1 PSFAPSTATSEKKTE
16 KQENLVGKI
25 NNFISTDLGNITEAR
40 DILFMVWYTPL
51 QVVICVA
58 ILGMGVLIISI
69 PIPSLIGTMLNR
81 VQTELM
87 NVLRMIKLFAWETRV
102 KQKVL
107 EKREDELLWTKK
119 RQLLQ
124 LLNMNA

>member
-1 PSFAPSTATSEKKTE
+1 
-16 KQENLVGKI
+16 
-25 NNFISTDLGNITEAR
+25 
-40 DILFMVWYTPL
+40 
-51 QVVICVA
+51 
-58 ILGMGVLIISI
+58 MGVLIISI

-81 VQTELM
+81 VQTERMKRTDSRVQSITECKKFPKQDNFTSDVWIVM

-124 LLNMNA
+124 LLNMNAK